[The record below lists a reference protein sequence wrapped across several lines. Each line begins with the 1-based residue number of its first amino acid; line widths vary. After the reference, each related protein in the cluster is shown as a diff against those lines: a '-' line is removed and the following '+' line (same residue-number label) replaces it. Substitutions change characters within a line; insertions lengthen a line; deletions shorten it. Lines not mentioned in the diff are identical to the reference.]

1 MAVVNGKSTAAPY
14 TTSTADGDGFDL
26 TPLLTVGDEVPLLE
40 GDLSNPTVSATK
52 TYALAGIPDGMGV
65 YKANGFNYVFLNHE
79 ISAVNSSGAPT
90 TSDISSTVPG
100 QIQGARV
107 SLLVFDE
114 DWNAIGG
121 KNLIE
126 RAVDSTGTYSLDTK
140 SGQYVGPGGSALSF
154 TRFCSAYLAQ
164 NGFVDASGEEVP
176 VFFTAEETD
185 SKSRGWAITPD
196 GTAQALEG
204 LGRFAKENVLA
215 ASQYRATNADKT
227 VLLSTED
234 NADGELYMWVGTKT
248 ADDPNGFKNGDLY
261 ALRVDGID
269 FEGQIDK
276 GIPKSAQWVKVDKS
290 AVFGPDGKPL
300 ATGDALSTFV
310 NAAGKSTNFQRLEDI
325 AEDPSNPGTFY
336 FNTTGTKEKLG
347 GNPRDTTDDAKVA
360 SEAENP
366 YGRLYRFSLNPH
378 DPTGSIDNFELVLKG
393 GPGTGVSYD
402 NVLVDRAGNVLF
414 QEDETAFGGE
424 LLAAEGREGS
434 IWRYEIATGAL
445 TRIIEI
451 DENAAGKQFNG
462 PARGEWETS
471 GIIEADDT
479 SYLFAVQA
487 HTVTGK
493 AGLNGSYVEGGQL
506 LLARPRDARVTGV
519 VEDFGSD
526 ASVTANT
533 LSSLNWQQGLG
544 TGSESLGIPNSDPL
558 SQNLVALPG
567 TQPNP
572 LGI

>member
-1 MAVVNGKSTAAPY
+1 MTVVNGKSTAAPY
-14 TTSTADGDGFDL
+14 TTSTADGYGFDL

-52 TYALAGIPDGMGV
+52 TFALPGIPDGMGV
-65 YKANGFNYVFLNHE
+65 YKANGFNYVFLNQE
-79 ISAVNSSGAPT
+79 ISAVSGSGAPI

-114 DWNAIGG
+114 GWNAIGG

-126 RAVDSTGTYSLDTK
+126 RAIDSTGTYTWDLK
-140 SGQYVGPGGSALSF
+140 SGQYIGPGEPALSF

-164 NGFVDASGEEVP
+164 NGFVDASGKEVP

-185 SKSRGWAITPD
+185 SKSRGWAVTPD
-196 GTAQALEG
+196 GTALSLDG

-215 ASQYRATNADKT
+215 ASQYRPTKTDKT

-234 NADGELYMWVGTKT
+234 NADSELYMWVGTKT
-248 ADDPNGFKNGDLY
+248 ADDPNGLKNGDLY
-261 ALRVDGID
+261 VLRVDGTD
-269 FEGQIDK
+269 FEGQIEK
-276 GIPKSAQWVKVDKS
+276 GVPKSAQWTKVDKS

-310 NAAGKSTNFQRLEDI
+310 NASGKSTNFQRLEDI

-336 FNTTGTKEKLG
+336 FTTTGTKEKLG
-347 GNPRDTTDDAKVA
+347 GNPKDANDDAKVA

-366 YGRLYRFSLNPH
+366 YGRVYRFSLNPN
-378 DPTGSIDNFELVLKG
+378 DPTGSINNFELVIKG
-393 GPGTGVSYD
+393 GPGTGVSFD
-402 NVLVDRAGNVLF
+402 NVLVDRVGNVLL

-424 LLAAEGREGS
+424 LLAAEGREDS

-451 DENAAGKQFNG
+451 DENAAGAPFNG

-493 AGLNGSYVEGGQL
+493 AALNGNYVEGGQL
-506 LLARPRDARVTGV
+506 LLAKPRSASVTGV
-519 VEDFGSD
+519 TGDFGSD
-526 ASVTANT
+526 ADVTANT
-533 LSSLNWQQGLG
+533 LSPLTAQQGLG
-544 TGSESLGIPNSDPL
+544 SGSVNLQISNSDPL
-558 SQNLVALPG
+558 GQNLVALSG